1 MNQYTTVVIVI
12 STTGQGDVPA
22 NARRFW
28 KSLLRK
34 RLPADYLHGVQTTI
48 FGLGDTSYPKFNWA
62 ARKLRKR
69 VLQLGALEYYSSG
82 EGDEQ
87 HEGGLDAAFI
97 PWSSGL
103 RNQLLSKF
111 PLEEGLVPIP
121 ENGLVEPNWLLRKTS
136 RLSIRPSYNA
146 SNGDPTSYQVD
157 EHREDAGQRM
167 TAGRY
172 ASEALSDSTKRH
184 DERFVVKVQENR
196 RVTPAEH
203 WQDVRHLTF
212 TSDTPVPYGPG
223 DVLSVYP
230 LNHCETV
237 NELIALMEW
246 SNVADEAI
254 EFVPTSSKHS
264 EILRSSPP
272 LDVSNDQ
279 TLSLRYLL
287 TNHLDITAV
296 PRRSFFSMI
305 AHFTSD
311 QFHKDRLLE
320 FTDPDL
326 VDELYDY
333 TTRPRR
339 SILEV
344 LQEFETI
351 KIPWQRAASIFPELR
366 RRQFSIAS
374 GGHLKTY
381 ANNCGRFELLVAIVR
396 YRTVIKKLR
405 EGVCTKY
412 LAGLKHDDRISVSLQ
427 RGGLGIEKADF
438 RTPTIM
444 IGPGTGIAPLR
455 SLIWERMLW
464 RRETSTRLRKDHN
477 EMTTEEASME
487 NDLLFFGCR
496 NERADYFYN
505 DEWEKLYDEGALLVH
520 TAFSRDQARKRYI
533 QDAIKEHAG
542 AVYDMLHLKGANVYV
557 CGSSGKMP
565 VAVRAA
571 LVDVIET
578 CGNVPGSTPMNKA
591 AALRYIEAME
601 KEGRYKQE
609 TW

>member
-1 MNQYTTVVIVI
+1 M
-12 STTGQGDVPA
+12 
-22 NARRFW
+22 
-28 KSLLRK
+28 
-34 RLPADYLHGVQTTI
+34 QTTI

-69 VLQLGALEYYSSG
+69 VLQLGALEYYSPG

-103 RNQLLSKF
+103 RSQLLSKF
-111 PLEEGLVPIP
+111 PLEDGLVPIP
-121 ENGLVEPNWLLRKTS
+121 ENALVEPNWLLRETNRFS
-136 RLSIRPSYNA
+136 NRPSHNA
-146 SNGDPTSYQVD
+146 SNGDSTGYQVD
-157 EHREDAGQRM
+157 EHSEDAGQGI
-167 TAGRY
+167 TAGRH
-172 ASEALSDSTKRH
+172 ALEAHAPEAFSDPTKCH

-203 WQDVRHLTF
+203 WQDVRHLIF

-230 LNHCETV
+230 LNHFEAV
-237 NELIALMEW
+237 NELIVLMEW
-246 SNVADEAI
+246 NNVADEAI
-254 EFVPTSSKHS
+254 EFVPTLPKHS

-279 TLSLRYLL
+279 MLSLRYLL
-287 TNHLDITAV
+287 TNYLDITAI

-311 QFHKDRLLE
+311 AFHKDRLLE

-344 LQEFETI
+344 LQEFETV
-351 KIPWQRAASIFPELR
+351 KIPWQWAASIFPELR

-374 GGHLKTY
+374 GGHLKMN
-381 ANNCGRFELLVAIVR
+381 ANGCGRFELLVAIVR

-412 LAGLKHDDRISVSLQ
+412 LAGLKPGNRISVSIQ
-427 RGGLGIEKADF
+427 RGGLGIEQADF

-464 RRETSTRLRKDHN
+464 RQDTSTRLRTNHGSK
-477 EMTTEEASME
+477 TTEEAPAE

-496 NERADYFYN
+496 NEKADYFYK
-505 DEWEKLYDEGALLVH
+505 DEWKQLCDEGALLVH
-520 TAFSRDQARKRYI
+520 TAFSRDQARKRYV

-565 VAVRAA
+565 IAVRAA

-578 CGNVPGSTPMNKA
+578 CGGAPGSTPMSKA
-591 AALRYIEAME
+591 AALIYIEAME